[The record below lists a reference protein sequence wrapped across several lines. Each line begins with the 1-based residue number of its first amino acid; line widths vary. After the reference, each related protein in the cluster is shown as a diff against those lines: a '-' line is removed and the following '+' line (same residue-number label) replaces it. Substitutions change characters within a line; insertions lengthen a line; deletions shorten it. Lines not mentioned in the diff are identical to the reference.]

1 MKTIHLLVGFI
12 GYESDDIIAA
22 YESKDDADQEA
33 QRLNDLKA
41 LRPEDLED
49 IEGETDEEFYERMEE
64 LNVKEK
70 EWRSKF
76 PKGVSPHYDCFEVR
90 EITFY
95 PSGAK
100 TSCT

>member
-33 QRLNDLKA
+33 QHLNDLKA
-41 LRPEDLED
+41 LKPEWDKD
-49 IEGETDEEFYERMEE
+49 IATMSDDELDEMNSR
-64 LNVKEK
+64 EK

-76 PKGVSPHYDCFEVR
+76 PKGVSPHYDCFDVHD
-90 EITFY
+90 ITFY